1 VIERLGAGGMGQVFL
16 ARDSR
21 LQRRVALKYLT
32 AKAGSEETHQAILR
46 EGRAAARITHPNV
59 AAVYDVF
66 DEGGRAFI
74 VMEFVEGDNLATR
87 LLRERFTFADVAA
100 IGRQLASGL
109 AAAHAEGVIHR
120 DLKPSNV
127 QFARDGTPKI
137 LDFGVAKATAS
148 LLSTK
153 SAEPEEALPPTDS
166 MRWGGTPLYM
176 SPEQRGGLLVDER
189 SDIYS
194 LGLVLYEMASGQ
206 MAPISDRRDFS
217 EVPDELTA
225 VIQRALERDP
235 RRRYGSAAELSS
247 ALAALDLSGKNA
259 PPRRP
264 RPSSRWIAIGLAVAG
279 VGALGGGLLWR
290 SMFPPPPAIR
300 SLAVLPFIN
309 ASNDPEH
316 EYLADGT
323 TDGLI
328 NTLGQVSGLKVSAR
342 TSSMLFKKTSKSV
355 SQIARELNVD
365 AVLEGSVSTE
375 RSDRTIGRVRVAFNL
390 IDPAT
395 QKQIW
400 SDTVE
405 RDAGSL
411 VSLQTDIA
419 RAVVQKMNLA
429 LTGEEQGR
437 LAAVPRVKPE
447 AYRLY
452 VLGRERWNLRTAS
465 ALREALDLFQA
476 ALAIDSS
483 YAPAHAGLAD
493 TYALLAGDFAAL
505 PRDAAADAAVAAA
518 TEALRL
524 DPTSSEAYASLGF
537 TNFFLKWNWPAAE
550 GQFRQALKL
559 NPSYATAHQW
569 FGNFLSDMGREDE
582 ALVEMRRALELDPLA
597 PIISR
602 DVAWPLFYGRRY
614 DAAIEQL
621 QTTLAAHPGYPP
633 AERLLARALAMN
645 GRAAEAVGRFEQQ
658 RTRDDSPRSRAE
670 LAWAY
675 ARAGRVRDAER
686 ALDEARALTPS
697 RSYPYDEALVLAA
710 LGRKEDAFEA
720 LNRAYDLRD
729 PTLVNLKHDPRLVP
743 LHSDPRFARLLAL
756 MRFP

>member
-1 VIERLGAGGMGQVFL
+1 VIERLGGGGMGQVFL

-21 LQRRVALKYLT
+21 LQRKVALKYLT
-32 AKAGSEETHQAILR
+32 SKDGSDETHQAILR
-46 EGRAAARITHPNV
+46 EARAAARITHPNV
-59 AAVYDVF
+59 AAVYDVVE
-66 DEGGRAFI
+66 DGGRAFI
-74 VMEFVEGDNLATR
+74 VMEFVEGDNLAAR
-87 LLRERFTFADVAA
+87 LLRERFGFADVAA

-137 LDFGVAKATAS
+137 LDFGVAKASTS

-153 SAEPEEALPPTDS
+153 SVEPEQPLPPTDS

-176 SPEQRGGLLVDER
+176 SPEQRGGLPVDER

-206 MAPISDRRDFS
+206 MTPISDRRDFGDA
-217 EVPDELTA
+217 PAALTA
-225 VIQRALERDP
+225 VVQRALERDP
-235 RRRYGSAAELSS
+235 RLRFGSAAELSS

-259 PPRRP
+259 LP
-264 RPSSRWIAIGLAVAG
+264 RPPSPSRRRIAIGAAVVVVA
-279 VGALGGGLLWR
+279 AISAALLWR
-290 SMFPPPPAIR
+290 NMYPSRAIR

-328 NTLGQVSGLKVSAR
+328 NTLGQVGGLKVSAR
-342 TSSMLFKKTSKSV
+342 TSSMLFKRTDKTIRE
-355 SQIARELNVD
+355 IARELNVD

-375 RSDRTIGRVRVAFNL
+375 RRDHAIDSVRVAVNL

-395 QKQIW
+395 EKSIW
-400 SDTVE
+400 SDTVVRSPGNLLE
-405 RDAGSL
+405 
-411 VSLQTDIA
+411 LQTEIA
-419 RAVVQKMNLA
+419 RAVVRKIDLP

-437 LAAVPRVKPE
+437 LATTAQVRPE

-452 VLGRERWNLRTAS
+452 VLGRQRWNLRTAP
-465 ALREALDLFQA
+465 ALREALGFFQA
-476 ALAIDSS
+476 ALAIDST

-493 TYALLAGDFAAL
+493 TFALLAGEFAAL
-505 PRDAAADAAVAAA
+505 PRDAGADAAIAAA
-518 TEALRL
+518 NSAIALDAR
-524 DPTSSEAYASLGF
+524 SAEAYASLGF
-537 TNFFLKWNWPAAE
+537 ANFFLKWNWPAAE

-582 ALVEMRRALELDPLA
+582 ALAEMRRALELDPLS

-602 DVAWPLFYGRRY
+602 DVAWPLFYSRRY
-614 DAAIEQL
+614 DAAIQQL
-621 QTTLAAHPGYPP
+621 QTTLASHPGYLP

-645 GRAAEAVGRFEQQ
+645 GRAAEAVERFERQ
-658 RTRDDSPRSRAE
+658 RARDDSPRSRAE

-675 ARAGRVRDAER
+675 ARAGRTTDAER
-686 ALDEARALTPS
+686 ALAEARLLTPS
-697 RSYPYDEALVLAA
+697 QSYPYDEALVLAA
-710 LGRKEDAFEA
+710 LGRKEEALDA
-720 LNRAYDLRD
+720 LNRAYDQRD
-729 PTLVNLKHDPRLVP
+729 PTLVNLKHDPRLE
-743 LHSDPRFARLLAL
+743 LLRSDARFSRLLAL